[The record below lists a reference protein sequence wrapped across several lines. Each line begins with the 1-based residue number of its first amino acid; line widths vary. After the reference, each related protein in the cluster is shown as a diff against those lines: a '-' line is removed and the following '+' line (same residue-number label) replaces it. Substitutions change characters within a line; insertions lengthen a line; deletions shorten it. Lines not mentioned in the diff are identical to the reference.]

1 MSNSGFDP
9 NAIIRGAQLTIVG
22 GNAAWLCMTG
32 IWANTHLEAHRALQN
47 PELFK
52 YKHYRQAIIAV
63 VAGVVIRFAIAAP
76 IIGVKVLLWFMS
88 FFVSEQA
95 MTWDDHIIS
104 GLDFIENSVLQVPF
118 FLMSLMRYITPTLDE
133 MFMES
138 LQWVDGTYMK
148 KHKSEDPK
156 GFRPAYYPNLRLY
169 SVNGN
174 KGPRRSP
181 FDKVLAFATR
191 SGRRAGISLVIYIA
205 SYLPVIGRFVLPA
218 ASFYTFNKAVGLTP
232 AAVVFGGGLF
242 LPRKYLVIFLQSY
255 FSSRSLMRELLE
267 PYFSRIRFSK
277 EQKAKWFRDR
287 EGLLFGFG
295 VGFYLLIKIPLLGVL
310 VYGIAEASTAYLI
323 TKITDAPPPPSE
335 SEWFADTQI
344 QWKNKSQF
352 LKLPLAH
359 LDADH
364 ISTEKFRENP
374 FIANQG

>member
-22 GNAAWLCMTG
+22 
-32 IWANTHLEAHRALQN
+32 AHRALQN
-47 PELFK
+47 PGLFK
-52 YKHYRQAIIAV
+52 YKYYRQAIIAV
-63 VAGVVIRFAIAAP
+63 LAGVVIRFAIAAP

-95 MTWDDHIIS
+95 MTWNDNIIS

-138 LQWVDGTYMK
+138 LQWVDGTYVQ

-156 GFRPAYYPNLRLY
+156 GLRPAYYPNLRLY

-174 KGPRRSP
+174 KGPRTP
-181 FDKVLAFATR
+181 PLNKALAFATR
-191 SGRRAGISLVIYIA
+191 FGRRAGISLAIYMV
-205 SYLPVIGRFVLPA
+205 SYLPIIGRFVLPA

-232 AAVVFGGGLF
+232 AAVVFGGGIF

-255 FSSRSLMRELLE
+255 FSSRGLMRELLE

-335 SEWFADTQI
+335 SEGFAETQI

-364 ISTEKFRENP
+364 IPTEKFRENP
-374 FIANQG
+374 FIAQR